1 MPATR
6 SMTATAAVALVIG
19 VVLTAR
25 TARPPIGS
33 VFGIDD
39 VSAAEGYA
47 APRYPKYLRTVT
59 SVDPLMP
66 AARMAA
72 RQIGGRTPLG
82 LLKSGEH
89 VLLVVPDVQD
99 KLVLEA
105 VKRALE
111 ERSIKVSTV
120 FNYQLQGLTERQAQE
135 NREALKA
142 WRTYGDQGWK
152 EIGTFQSRLARF
164 LSDEQRKAITPPA
177 PPHKANQ
184 EDVETVPGYVAR
196 HPELNR
202 VFYGGGG
209 RARQQRALGPNAAKF
224 LGNWTYIRQT
234 DLLSKIPEFPG
245 DVWKLE
251 EGKILDAIPFVEHV
265 RATDPEG
272 TDLSWPVATEEDA
285 ERWAK
290 AAYLQGH
297 LFLYPLQGSRG
308 ILEAAYASQVFPD
321 ANGVLAGCSNHTAY
335 FPCIKA
341 YIEHGQISRIEGG
354 GKYGDLARELL
365 ANPALKNARYPTAPR
380 PGYWYLF
387 EMALGTNPKYFRPL
401 RELVDGGQGAV
412 NTPERNRSGI
422 IHWGLGFET
431 LDPAARKYCEA
442 NNLPCDHAWHIH
454 NYFMTYAA
462 KLRDEDQTVNILD
475 KGRLTALD
483 DAEVRALASRYGDP
497 NLILRE
503 EWVPGI
509 PGINLPGDYQ
519 KDYAP
524 DPWKFIRREFDQIEK
539 GTYRYLLDGYPT
551 PDGLTRR
558 SSP

>member
-1 MPATR
+1 MSPTSR
-6 SMTATAAVALVIG
+6 IAAALVLAMALSTLHAIG
-19 VVLTAR
+19 
-25 TARPPIGS
+25 P
-33 VFGIDD
+33 FGRAT
-39 VSAAEGYA
+39 AAEGYA

-59 SVDPLMP
+59 TVEPLMP
-66 AARMAA
+66 SARLAAQ
-72 RQIGGRTPLG
+72 QIGGRTPLG
-82 LLKSGEH
+82 LLKSDEH

-99 KLVLEA
+99 KLVLDA

-111 ERSIKVSTV
+111 ERRITVSV
-120 FNYQLQGLTERQAQE
+120 VYNYQLQGLTERQAQE
-135 NREALKA
+135 NRAALKG
-142 WRTYGDQGWK
+142 WLTFGDQGWK
-152 EIGTFQSRLARF
+152 EIGTFQSRVARF
-164 LSDEQRKAITPPA
+164 LPEDVRKAITPPP
-177 PPHKANQ
+177 PPHQGNKD
-184 EDVETVPGYVAR
+184 ELETVSSYVAK
-196 HPELNR
+196 HPEFTR
-202 VFYGGGG
+202 VLYGGGG

-251 EGKILDAIPFVEHV
+251 EGKILDAIPFMERIHV
-265 RATDPEG
+265 TDAEG
-272 TDLSWPVATEEDA
+272 TDLTWTVTEDEAT
-285 ERWAK
+285 RWAR

-341 YIEHGQISRIEGG
+341 YIEHGQISKIEGG
-354 GKYGDLARELL
+354 GRYGDLARSLL
-365 ANPALKNARYPTAPR
+365 ASPELKNAHYPTAPR

-431 LDPAARKYCEA
+431 LDPKARRYCEE

-462 KLRDEDQTVNILD
+462 KLRDEDQTINIME
-475 KGRLTALD
+475 KGRLSVLD
-483 DAEVRALASRYGDP
+483 DAEVRALASRYGNPD
-497 NLILRE
+497 LILRE
-503 EWVPGI
+503 EWIPGI
-509 PGINLPGDYQ
+509 PGVNLPGNYQ

-524 DPWKFIRREFDQIEK
+524 DPWKFIKSEFDQIEK
-539 GTYRYLLDGYPT
+539 GTYKYLLESYPT
-551 PDGLTRR
+551 PEGLTRR
-558 SSP
+558 SSGQH

>member
-1 MPATR
+1 MSATSR
-6 SMTATAAVALVIG
+6 IAAAMVLAVLFATLQAIAPYGRAA
-19 VVLTAR
+19 
-25 TARPPIGS
+25 
-33 VFGIDD
+33 
-39 VSAAEGYA
+39 AAEGYA

-59 SVDPLMP
+59 TVEPLMP
-66 AARMAA
+66 SARLAAQ
-72 RQIGGRTPLG
+72 QIGGRTPLG

-111 ERSIKVSTV
+111 ERRIKVSV
-120 FNYQLQGLTERQAQE
+120 VYNYQLQGLTERQAQE
-135 NREALKA
+135 NREALKS
-142 WRTYGDQGWK
+142 WLTFGDQGWK
-152 EIGTFQSRLARF
+152 EIGTFQSRVARF
-164 LSDEQRKAITPPA
+164 LSDDVRKAITPPA
-177 PPHKANQ
+177 PPHQGNKD
-184 EDVETVPGYVAR
+184 ELDTVPSYVAK
-196 HPELNR
+196 HPELTR
-202 VFYGGGG
+202 VLYGGGG

-251 EGKILDAIPFVEHV
+251 EGKILDAIPFIERIRV
-265 RATDPEG
+265 TDPEG
-272 TDLSWPVATEEDA
+272 TDLTWSVTEDEAT
-285 ERWAK
+285 RWAR

-308 ILEAAYASQVFPD
+308 ILEAAYPSQVFPD

-335 FPCIKA
+335 FPCIKT

-354 GKYGDLARELL
+354 GRYGDLARSLL
-365 ANPALKNARYPTAPR
+365 ASPALKTAHYPTAPR

-401 RELVDGGQGAV
+401 RELMDGGQGAV
-412 NTPERNRSGI
+412 NTPERNRSGV

-431 LDPAARKYCEA
+431 LDPKARRYCDE

-462 KLRDEDQTVNILD
+462 KLRDEDQTINIME
-475 KGRLTALD
+475 KGRLSVLD

-503 EWVPGI
+503 EWIPGI

-524 DPWKFIRREFDQIEK
+524 DPWKFIKSEFDQIEK
-539 GTYRYLLDGYPT
+539 GTYKYLLEHYPT
-551 PDGLTRR
+551 PEGLTRR
-558 SSP
+558 SSQNP